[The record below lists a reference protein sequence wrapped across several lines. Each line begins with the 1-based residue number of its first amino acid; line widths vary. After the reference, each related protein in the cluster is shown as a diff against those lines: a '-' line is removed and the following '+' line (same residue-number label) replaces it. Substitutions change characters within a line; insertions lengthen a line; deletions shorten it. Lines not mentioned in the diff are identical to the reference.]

1 MIGLKS
7 DREIAL
13 MTKAGEIVGKVFERL
28 EDEIAPGIS
37 TKELDTVAKDVI
49 VSLGGEAVFFGYKG
63 FPGNICVSINEG
75 IVHGIPGPRRLEE
88 GDIASIDV
96 GVKWQGYCGD
106 GAATFAVG
114 KVSKTA
120 QRLMDVTER
129 SLYLGIEAA
138 KPGNRLSDI
147 GHAIQSYVEKNG
159 FSVVRAFVGHGIGSK
174 MHEEPEIPNYG
185 PPGRGVR
192 FEPGMTFAIE
202 PMINEGVFDV
212 EILEDGWSAVTADRK
227 LSAHFEHT
235 IVIER
240 NGPRIL
246 TSWQRKKR

>member
-7 DREIAL
+7 DREVAL
-13 MTKAGEIVGKVFERL
+13 MTRAGEIVGRVFERL
-28 EDEIAPGIS
+28 EREISPGVA
-37 TKELDTVAKDVI
+37 TKELDTIAKDVI
-49 VSLGGEAVFFGYKG
+49 ISLGGEALFFGYKG
-63 FPGNICVSINEG
+63 FPGNICVSLNEG
-75 IVHGIPGPRRLEE
+75 VVHGIPGPRRLKE

-96 GVKWQGYCGD
+96 GVGWQGYCAD

-114 KVSKTA
+114 RISDTA
-120 QRLMDVTER
+120 RRLMDVTER

-147 GHAIQSYVEKNG
+147 GHAIQSYAEKNG

-174 MHEEPEIPNYG
+174 MHEDPEIPNFG
-185 PPGRGVR
+185 LPNRGSR
-192 FEPGMTFAIE
+192 LEPGMTFAIE

-235 IVIER
+235 IVIAQG
-240 NGPRIL
+240 GPRIL

>member
-7 DREIAL
+7 DREVAL

-28 EDEIAPGIS
+28 EGEISPGVA
-37 TKELDTVAKDVI
+37 TKELDTIAKDVI
-49 VSLGGEAVFFGYKG
+49 IALGGEAAFLGYKG

-75 IVHGIPGPRRLEE
+75 VVHGVPDTRRLKE

-96 GVKWQGYCGD
+96 GVRWQGYCAD

-114 KVSKTA
+114 GISKTA

-138 KPGNRLSDI
+138 RPGKRLSDI
-147 GHAIQSYVEKNG
+147 GHAIQFYVEENG

-174 MHEEPEIPNYG
+174 MHEEPEIPNFG
-185 PPGRGVR
+185 SPNRGVR
-192 FEPGMTFAIE
+192 LEPGMAFAIE
-202 PMINEGVFDV
+202 PMINEGTSDV
-212 EILEDGWSAVTADRK
+212 EILQDGWSAVTADRR

-235 IVIER
+235 IVIAQD
-240 NGPRIL
+240 GARIL